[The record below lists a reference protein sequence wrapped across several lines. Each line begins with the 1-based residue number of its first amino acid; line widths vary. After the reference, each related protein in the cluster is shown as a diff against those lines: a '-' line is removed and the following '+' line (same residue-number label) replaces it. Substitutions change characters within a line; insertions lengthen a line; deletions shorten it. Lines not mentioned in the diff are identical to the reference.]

1 MLTPLPCNIKFFFIN
16 NNDNLANMKNLI
28 FLFLIILMIFTKTGN
43 VLSDTSIFTVNN
55 IEINKN
61 SFENS
66 EELLNNAFKIGFKK
80 LTRKILLEDDFIKLQ
95 NTSLNEIKNLV
106 SFYQIVKPKSQLN
119 KNDKINVNL
128 YFKRERIYNFFYK
141 NILSICVTGKK

>member
-1 MLTPLPCNIKFFFIN
+1 
-16 NNDNLANMKNLI
+16 MKNLI

-66 EELLNNAFKIGFKK
+66 EELLNKALK
-80 LTRKILLEDDFIKLQ
+80 
-95 NTSLNEIKNLV
+95 
-106 SFYQIVKPKSQLN
+106 
-119 KNDKINVNL
+119 
-128 YFKRERIYNFFYK
+128 
-141 NILSICVTGKK
+141 

>member
-1 MLTPLPCNIKFFFIN
+1 
-16 NNDNLANMKNLI
+16 MKNLI

-106 SFYQIVKPKSQLN
+106 SFYQIVKPKNQLN

-128 YFKRERIYNFFYK
+128 YFKENEYTIFYRN
-141 NILSICVTGKK
+141 NINTAM